1 MSESYDRY
9 RRDLWRDK
17 AEAYR
22 RSFASLCAHPVPLL
36 LDAVRAAAGTRV
48 ADVGCGT
55 GSVSEAAAAR
65 GAAVTAVDAE
75 PGMVRATAARLPGV
89 RPAIGALPDL
99 PLRSAGFD
107 AVVANFVVNHVA
119 RPAAAVAELRR
130 VARPGGR
137 VGVTVWPQ
145 PAPPLQRLWDEVIA
159 AAGVTRPA
167 TPAPAP
173 ADDFPRTRDG
183 LADLLWRAGL
193 TQVDSRTVA
202 WEHRVDPELWWSGAA
217 GGLASIGHVVA
228 RQDAATVARMKA
240 AYDRLAGA
248 HLDSAGLLC
257 LPTSALL
264 AVGTVPAAGP

>member
-22 RSFASLCAHPVPLL
+22 RSFAGLCAHPVPLL
-36 LDAVRAAAGTRV
+36 LDAVGIAAGIRV
-48 ADVGCGT
+48 LDVGCGT
-55 GSVSEAAAAR
+55 GSLTEAAVAR
-65 GAAVTAVDAE
+65 GAEVTAVDAE
-75 PGMVRATAARLPGV
+75 PAMVRATADRLPAG
-89 RPAIGALPDL
+89 RPVIGALPAL
-99 PLRSAGFD
+99 PLRTAGFD
-107 AVVANFVVNHVA
+107 AVAANFVVNHVG

-130 VARPGGR
+130 VTRAGGR

-159 AAGVTRPA
+159 AAGVTPP
-167 TPAPAP
+167 PAPGLAA
-173 ADDFPRTRDG
+173 ADDFPRTCEG
-183 LADLLWRAGL
+183 LGDLLRRAGL
-193 TQVDSRTVA
+193 TDVDARTVT
-202 WEHRVDPELWWSGAA
+202 WQHRVDPELWWSGAA
-217 GGLASIGHVVA
+217 GGLAGIGYVVA

-264 AVGTVPAAGP
+264 AAGTVPGPG